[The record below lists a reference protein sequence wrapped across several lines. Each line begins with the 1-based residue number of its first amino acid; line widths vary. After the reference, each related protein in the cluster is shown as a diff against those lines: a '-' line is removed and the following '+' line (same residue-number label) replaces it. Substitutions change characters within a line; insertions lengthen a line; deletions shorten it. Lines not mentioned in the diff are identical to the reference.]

1 MAYDVLCESGVETPF
16 VWTEGAHSLY
26 LTFLEEAFVN
36 DLYLRQ
42 YCSPDICGCSPP
54 FPSALADSTATAA
67 ESPPSAPPQI
77 PSMVVS
83 PRSKPQSRPETKTR
97 RRCPRPSAKV
107 SSLKKKGKWPSQDEA
122 ARILIMSFPKF
133 LKRLPNDH
141 EQKPRWRV
149 LTGWGLTRLSP
160 QITIMA
166 SNWERGVWTWML
178 DKVLFHHLWIRD
190 LQFKKWGSTLGTK
203 ERRSVTNVRG
213 SDCRDLEEGHN
224 LFIATSRIKFT

>member
-83 PRSKPQSRPETKTR
+83 PRSKISECSSFCLQPQSRPETKTR

-107 SSLKKKGKWPSQDEA
+107 SSLKKKGKWPSQDVGFGSLKTFESSLGLQDNSSLLERPGSSSHSDYVVPKVPQA
-122 ARILIMSFPKF
+122 AA
-133 LKRLPNDH
+133 KRSRAKAQVEGID
-141 EQKPRWRV
+141 R
-149 LTGWGLTRLSP
+149 
-160 QITIMA
+160 
-166 SNWERGVWTWML
+166 
-178 DKVLFHHLWIRD
+178 
-190 LQFKKWGSTLGTK
+190 LGTDQ
-203 ERRSVTNVRG
+203 V
-213 SDCRDLEEGHN
+213 
-224 LFIATSRIKFT
+224 